1 MKAEGSDNL
10 PEETSFEALKIKL
23 REDLD
28 DSFSDGLIMAIVADF
43 FDNETL
49 RLKASEYMVT
59 AISPINIE
67 YAETI
72 RELNSHMV
80 LLSRWAKSTPIEYDQ
95 KAGRLLKEYEE
106 ALDLIMIYPSPF
118 YLFHGNRKDKHGNPL
133 MIQVKYDSKYVQHVQ
148 NQFSYYLQVTSNID
162 GSTKIYASPWPSKY
176 CFYYT
181 ALLVLLKSFSKKN
194 IQKTNKRGTID
205 VLGLNIADYATILYY
220 ATIARY
226 YSTDNIEAE
235 RARFIK
241 KHKISTEPVNF
252 KSAMSD
258 IQNLKRRQV
267 PGRMK
272 SIKAVL
278 EEYYPEAVE
287 RMEKELTIL

>member
-1 MKAEGSDNL
+1 MKREKVTNFK
-10 PEETSFEALKIKL
+10 ETSFDKL
-23 REDLD
+23 QSHLRQSLD
-28 DSFSDGLIMAIVADF
+28 NRFSDDLIKEIVLAF
-43 FDNETL
+43 FENETL
-49 RLKASEYMVT
+49 RLLASEYKVQ
-59 AISPINIE
+59 AISPMNKE

-72 RELNSHMV
+72 DGLNSHMV
-80 LLSRWAKSTPIEYDQ
+80 LLSRWIKSTPTEFNKKVGQ
-95 KAGRLLKEYEE
+95 LLTDYEE
-106 ALDLIMIYPSPF
+106 ALDSIITYITPF
-118 YLFHGNRKDKHGNPL
+118 YLFYGVHEDKHGNP
-133 MIQVKYDSKYVQHVQ
+133 IKVEAIYNIHDPKREVHI
-148 NQFSYYLQVTSNID
+148 QVTSNS
-162 GSTKIYASPWPSKY
+162 GPTEYFREPWPSKHI
-176 CFYYT
+176 FYYS
-181 ALLVLLKSFSKKN
+181 AMLVLLKSFSKKN

-278 EEYYPEAVE
+278 EEYYPDAVE